1 MNSDIII
8 IASTFIAMLVV
19 CGVDASHKRRDYMDH
34 KEVNG

>member
-8 IASTFIAMLVV
+8 IALTFIAMLFV
-19 CGVDASHKRRDYMDH
+19 CGVDASRKRRDYKNH